1 MGKENFDLKTIIKK
15 LAKEGKI
22 KVYSFEESQA
32 INQRINEGLGEFIK
46 EEKIREHHANLIA
59 SKRVYK

>member
-1 MGKENFDLKTIIKK
+1 MEDKNFDLKTIIKR

-22 KVYSFEESQA
+22 KVYSFEESQE
-32 INQRINEGLGEFIK
+32 INRRINDGLDEFIK
-46 EEKIREHHANLIA
+46 EEKIREHHANIKA